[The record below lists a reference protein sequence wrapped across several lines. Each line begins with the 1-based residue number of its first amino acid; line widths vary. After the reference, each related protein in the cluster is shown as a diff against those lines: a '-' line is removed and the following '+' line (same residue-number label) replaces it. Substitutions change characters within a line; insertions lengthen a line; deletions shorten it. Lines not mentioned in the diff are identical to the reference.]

1 MLKTILFLISIL
13 LLSSCTST
21 KDEKTL
27 VEAPR
32 LINLVTST
40 TKQKLQVQ
48 IKTLADVS
56 IYLNDKYITKSDE
69 NGDASIELKLDT
81 STSFNHFT
89 LKVKQEDTFSKVIS
103 FSVEYIKEEKTQEG
117 ETSTDQNQTQD
128 DKTNTDKNQD
138 DKTNTDQNQTQD
150 DTTNTDQN
158 KTITNPST
166 TPTKELI
173 ALEFQTNTIEL
184 KEGDTT
190 LVQVFAR
197 YRDNSQEDISSK
209 VQWII
214 PNTQEVEIQQA
225 RLKAL
230 KEGLLSITARY
241 NNIST
246 TKALNIRIY
255 KEINGHKLPPEPNK
269 TLNDSTLLGID
280 VNNNGVRDDV
290 ERWIYE
296 TYKDK
301 HPIHIDIAMQAG
313 RAWQKVLEDPT
324 KAIEIHDY
332 IRAPRHC
339 ESYYKNYAI
348 YSNESILVDKSIN
361 NKYFIKNIIYNT
373 EERSVAYLK
382 YDSLLS
388 GGMYILPKIGTRKQF
403 CDFNTSKYEK

>member
-40 TKQKLQVQ
+40 TKQEIQLQ

-56 IYLNDKYITKSDE
+56 VYLNDKYITKSDE

-103 FSVEYIKEEKTQEG
+103 FSVEYIKEEKTQVG

-128 DKTNTDKNQD
+128 DKTSTDK
-138 DKTNTDQNQTQD
+138 NQTQD
-150 DTTNTDQN
+150 DETNTDQN

-173 ALEFQTNTIEL
+173 ALEFQTDTIEI
-184 KEGDTT
+184 KEGDTS

-197 YRDNSQEDISSK
+197 YRDNSQEDISSQ

-225 RLKAL
+225 KLKAL
-230 KEGLLSITARY
+230 KEGLLSIDARY
-241 NNIST
+241 NNITT

-269 TLNDSTLLGID
+269 ALNDSTLLGID

-290 ERWIYE
+290 ERKIYFR
-296 TYKDK
+296 YKR
-301 HPIHIDIAMQAG
+301 PIEQAYMMQYAV
-313 RAWQKVLEDPT
+313 RYPKLLEDPIIAAASEELE
-324 KAIEIHDY
+324 KE
-332 IRAPRHC
+332 
-339 ESYYKNYAI
+339 NWNL
-348 YSNESILVDKSIN
+348 YSCNGYLNEKLDILVPDNSVDFMEN
-361 NKYFIKNIIYNT
+361 AYFNT
-373 EERSVAYLK
+373 KERMRAYI
-382 YDSLLS
+382 DFNEAMS
-388 GGMYILPKIGTRKQF
+388 GGVYHIPFHDEDMKKEN
-403 CDFNTSKYEK
+403 CDFNITKMLELE